1 MRNRLPAPGSR
12 LPAIVT
18 SALLLACAGA
28 PPKAEKQEDPKQDAH
43 RYYPLA
49 VGNSWTYE
57 EKRSG
62 KRETIT
68 IVGQDGAWFLDDH
81 GGRLRYEIDGVRD
94 GDRYL
99 LRTPV
104 TVGAKWSSVENL
116 VVQRFEVTSTSERVG
131 ELKDCAVVRN
141 EQPLKNGGK
150 FVTEW
155 TYAPGVGLASIETST
170 VDAKGARQNQ
180 TALQLVDHKVQ

>member
-1 MRNRLPAPGSR
+1 MRKL
-12 LPAIVT
+12 
-18 SALLLACAGA
+18 ALLLLLCACHAAPEAKPTPQGA
-28 PPKAEKQEDPKQDAH
+28 AEVDPLQDAH

-57 EKRSG
+57 ERRSG

-68 IVGQDGAWFLDDH
+68 IVGQDGPWFLDDH
-81 GGRLRYEIDGVRD
+81 GGRIRYESDGVRD

-104 TVGAKWSSVENL
+104 APGAKWSSVENL
-116 VVQRFEVTSTSERVG
+116 IVQRFEVISTSARVG
-131 ELKDCAVVRN
+131 DFKDCAVVRN
-141 EQPLKNGGK
+141 EQPLKNGGR

-155 TYAPGVGLASIETST
+155 TYAPKVGLAQIETST
-170 VDAKGARQNQ
+170 VDGRGAKQVQ
-180 TALQLVDHKVQ
+180 TQLQLVDYRVK

>member
-1 MRNRLPAPGSR
+1 MISCQFMRALGVGILICACQSAP
-12 LPAIVT
+12 
-18 SALLLACAGA
+18 SAK
-28 PPKAEKQEDPKQDAH
+28 PTAESDPQADAR

-57 EKRSG
+57 ERRSG

-81 GGRLRYEIDGVRD
+81 GGRIRYEPDGVRD
-94 GDRYL
+94 ADRYL
-99 LRTPV
+99 LRTPIAQ
-104 TVGAKWSSVENL
+104 GAKWSSVENL
-116 VVQRFEVTSTSERVG
+116 VVQRFEVISTTARAG
-131 ELKDCAVVRN
+131 EFKDCAIVRN

-155 TYAPGVGLASIETST
+155 TYAPKIGLAGIETST
-170 VDAKGARQNQ
+170 LDAKGAQQEQ
-180 TALQLVDHKVQ
+180 TRLQLVSYHVQ

>member
-1 MRNRLPAPGSR
+1 MRKL
-12 LPAIVT
+12 
-18 SALLLACAGA
+18 ALLLLLCACSTA
-28 PPKAEKQEDPKQDAH
+28 PQPKPTPQLDPKEDAH

-57 EKRSG
+57 ERRSG

-68 IVGQDGAWFLDDH
+68 IVGQDGPWFLDDH
-81 GGRLRYEIDGVRD
+81 GGRIRYEPDGVRD

-104 TVGAKWSSVENL
+104 VVGAKWSSVENL
-116 VVQRFEVTSTSERVG
+116 IVQRFEVTSTSARVG
-131 ELKDCAVVRN
+131 DYRDCAVVRN

-155 TYAPGVGLASIETST
+155 TYAPKVGLAQIETST
-170 VDAKGARQNQ
+170 LDVKGAQLPQ
-180 TALQLVDHKVQ
+180 TQLQLVSYKVQ